1 MLRRFILSWVVYA
14 CLLPCSASAK
24 PNDAARAIIERYVAA
39 TGGRAAL
46 VADTVLHVRGR
57 VDDAGVQG
65 TYESWQVGS
74 RHLLQAAHLLTGDR
88 HRAEDLLQTA
98 LTRAYLRWDRIVD
111 EDPEGYVRRTM
122 VNAHID
128 WWRRKPWREEST
140 EVLPEVLVAD
150 AAASYDVRAVFSP
163 HWPSC
168 RGGSAR

>member
-1 MLRRFILSWVVYA
+1 MRQEHDEAF
-14 CLLPCSASAK
+14 SAFV
-24 PNDAARAIIERYVAA
+24 AAR
-39 TGGRAAL
+39 
-46 VADTVLHVRGR
+46 
-57 VDDAGVQG
+57 
-65 TYESWQVGS
+65 S

-140 EVLPEVLVAD
+140 AELPEVVVAD
-150 AAASYDVRAVFSP
+150 AAPTTDVRSALLAALAGLSRRQRAVMVLRYYEDLSEAEIARTLGCSP
-163 HWPSC
+163 
-168 RGGSAR
+168 GTVKSAASRAVAKLRETLPEEAMSWT